1 MRRRW
6 VRIIAAYH
14 VWLALRLYIKAL
26 IFVWEN
32 GGLWGAYFAFMR
44 KPVVQRHWAEFLYSQ
59 VSGYGYGETA
69 HWTDA

>member
-1 MRRRW
+1 
-6 VRIIAAYH
+6 
-14 VWLALRLYIKAL
+14 
-26 IFVWEN
+26 
-32 GGLWGAYFAFMR
+32 LWGAYFAFMR